1 MKQISKK
8 KQAIHAGILVLLVVA
23 LALYPLIVRTNYYVS
38 VGVSFLVF
46 AALGTCWNIVGGYAG
61 QVCWCMASFMA
72 IGSYSGFIL
81 DKMFGISPWI
91 SLLVAAAL
99 SALVAYII
107 GKISFRHRG
116 VFFSLITIAFT
127 EVIRI
132 LLIYAK
138 PFTGGAN
145 GLFVTYKQDSLLRLT
160 FRSDKVLYYILLAV
174 LVISVFVSWKVKTSK
189 LGYYLR
195 AISSDQ
201 DAVESLGIDSYKVKM
216 KAFIISAVMASVI
229 GLFYAYFLCY
239 IDPTTVSALA
249 VSTKIGSVAIVGG
262 IGTLFGPIIGAA
274 ILIPLTEIAN
284 VLLGSTGSGMLLYGA
299 VLMVVI
305 IFRPGGVMSF
315 FQKDDAPYKKFR
327 LLKRKESRHGNS

>member
-1 MKQISKK
+1 MTVQQKK
-8 KQAIHAGILVLLVVA
+8 KRTITAGVLVLLVA
-23 LALYPLIVRTNYYVS
+23 LLAAYPQLVSTNYYVS

-46 AALGTCWNIVGGYAG
+46 AALGSCWNIIGGYAG
-61 QVCWCMASFMA
+61 QTCWCMASFMA
-72 IGSYSGFIL
+72 IGSYTGFIL
-81 DKMFGISPWI
+81 DKTFGISPWI
-91 SLLVAAAL
+91 GLLVAAVV
-99 SALVAYII
+99 SALAAYVI
-107 GKISFRHRG
+107 GMISFRHRG

-174 LVISVFVSWKVKTSK
+174 LILSVYVSWKVKTSR

-195 AISSDQ
+195 AISADQ
-201 DAVESLGIDSYKVKM
+201 DAVESLGIDSYKAKM
-216 KAFIISAVMASVI
+216 RAFIISAVMASAI

-262 IGTLFGPIIGAA
+262 IGTLFGPVIGAA
-274 ILIPLTEIAN
+274 ILIPLTELAN

-299 VLMVVI
+299 VLMIVI

-315 FQKDDAPYKKFR
+315 FQKDYVPRRIFPR
-327 LLKRKESRHGNS
+327 RKRKEQRHGNS